1 MNLAYPNPMPLPIPP
16 FARYLPFLLMFAC
29 PLWAGSIAKTPQ
41 LTVDLVAEPT
51 PIISGKTVTLALRFN
66 PVPGWHIYWKNPG
79 DSGLP
84 PSVTWKLPPG
94 WTAGPLQFP
103 FPEKI
108 LLPPLVSYGYEQETL
123 LLTTFTIPDYEKI
136 PSSFPIEADIEWLV
150 CKETCLPGKAHL
162 NLTLSTQPKPNIDL
176 QGLFDDVRK
185 DLPTSLPHIS
195 ITAKTE
201 GSALQLIVEPKTQ
214 VGSLNFFPEGDF
226 LDEYKTSKIET
237 LSSGKLQLN
246 LHLKEKA
253 KLPPSLQGVLVA
265 ENPWDTSGHRALAIS
280 VALKSPSSSTSRLPL
295 TLLFAFL
302 GGLIL
307 NVMPCVFPI
316 LSLKALHL
324 VQISSESRSA
334 ARREGI
340 AFSFGVLLSL
350 LALAGLLIILRASG
364 QSLGWGFQLQSPPV
378 VWLLLALLL
387 ALSLNLL
394 GVFEF
399 QSLLGGLAAKKKSQG
414 WAGAFASGLLA
425 VAVASPCTAPF
436 MGVALAA
443 AFALPPHTTLLIFSF
458 LAFGFALPVLLFSF
472 FPALLSFLP
481 KPGAWMNT
489 FKRILSIPMLA
500 AVLWLAWVAYRLSG
514 SSAILPA
521 LLGTIALSLGLLLYG
536 RSQHSFPPSST
547 LRWGGL
553 ALVLLAALIPAT
565 VLKTASTEL
574 VSHHPDRLPWSEE
587 EVARQLAAGHTVF
600 IDFTAAW
607 CLTCQVNE
615 RVTLSHPDVQ
625 AAFRSNNI
633 AFLVAD
639 WTRRDPAITSAL
651 HKYGREGVPTY
662 VILRPT
668 PNSTPQLLPEIIT
681 PSIVLKSLSP

>member
-1 MNLAYPNPMPLPIPP
+1 MPLPIPP
-16 FARYLPFLLMFAC
+16 FVRYLPFLLLFTS

-66 PVPGWHIYWKNPG
+66 PVPGWHIYWENPG

-84 PSVTWKLPPG
+84 PSVTWKLPAG

-136 PSSFPIEADIEWLV
+136 PSSFLIEADVDWLA
-150 CKETCLPGKAHL
+150 CKETCLSGKAHL
-162 NLTLSTQPKPNIDL
+162 NLTLSTQPKSNIDL
-176 QGLFDDVRK
+176 QRLFDDVRK
-185 DLPTSLPHIS
+185 DLPISLPHIS
-195 ITAKTE
+195 ITAKAE
-201 GSALQLIVEPKTQ
+201 GSTLQLIVEPQTQ

-226 LDEYKTSKIET
+226 LDEFKPSKTEILNPRKA
-237 LSSGKLQLN
+237 QLTIP
-246 LHLKEKA
+246 LKENA

-265 ENPWDTSGHRALAIS
+265 EKPWDSSGHRALEVSIPLS
-280 VALKSPSSSTSRLPL
+280 SPLHIQNKGGSPSSL
-295 TLLFAFL
+295 TVILLFAFL

-399 QSLLGGLAAKKKSQG
+399 QSLLGGLATKKKSQG

-443 AFALPPHTTLLIFSF
+443 AFALPPHTTLLIFSS

-472 FPALLSFLP
+472 FPTLLSFLP

-489 FKRILSIPMLA
+489 FKKILSIPMLA

-514 SSAILPA
+514 SSAIWILFVGGVNLA
-521 LLGTIALSLGLLLYG
+521 AGLFIYG
-536 RSQHSFPPSST
+536 RSQRIFPPPAG

-553 ALVLLAALIPAT
+553 ALVLLASVIPAT
-565 VLKTASTEL
+565 ALKTASTKM
-574 VSHHPDRLPWSEE
+574 VSQHPDRLPWSEE
-587 EVARQLAAGHTVF
+587 EVASQLSQGRTVF

-651 HKYGREGVPTY
+651 QKYGREGVPTY

-668 PNSTPQLLPEIIT
+668 PNSKPQLLPEIIT